1 MTQATVSTNLALVA
15 RRIEGDI
22 RARGLFAG
30 DRYLSVSD
38 AAQMLGVSP
47 ATAHRAMD
55 LLVGKQLLIRQ
66 HGRGTFVGQALPR
79 PNSNGANGLAHAPSQ
94 ATRVRTVHIL
104 LPEEQEG
111 VAPFPMAEPIMNA
124 VRRTTG
130 GVNVQFSFVPAF
142 RGVEYVRELILS
154 AQDTGQLAGVI
165 PISCPREVYSCLD
178 RAGVPMVVLGSLCPD
193 QSHIPSVDADYAQVG
208 KLLAGHMVRRRH
220 RRMALFVGGEG
231 RPGDHAFLDGI
242 SDVLTE
248 AGLPHNALAVRIF
261 PRDFDAFRAQVREML
276 SRPDRPDGVI
286 CGSSRLVAPVLA
298 VAEQCGLRVPDDLDV
313 CYYGEPASPAEAA
326 LPHVEPTLPF
336 HEVARLLAEML
347 KRAAAGELPE
357 PRRVIVPVRLLSPES
372 PQGVVGDASKTRH
385 VHSC

>member
-1 MTQATVSTNLALVA
+1 MQAAVSTNLALVA

-79 PNSNGANGLAHAPSQ
+79 PAGNGANGLAHAPSQ

-208 KLLAGHMVRRRH
+208 KLLAGHMVGRRH

-298 VAEQCGLRVPDDLDV
+298 VAEQCGLRVPDDLDLV
-313 CYYGEPASPAEAA
+313 YYGEPASSTEAA
-326 LPHVEPTLPF
+326 LAHVEPTLPF
-336 HEVARLLAEML
+336 SDVARLLADML
-347 KRAAAGELPE
+347 KRVATGELPE
-357 PRRVIVPVRLLSPES
+357 PRHVIVPVRLLSPES
-372 PQGVVGDASKTRH
+372 PQGVVGDASKGRH
-385 VHSC
+385 VRSC